1 MIGKVCN
8 FRPEEVDPSR
18 RRFIQPVAVA
28 LVFLLFA
35 VLFFG
40 MAVMYLQRLENLLM
54 DTLKKKAIYV
64 TEVIE
69 KSAQSKY
76 GRLTRDSDSYQPF
89 YTGLAMD
96 EDALVMQ
103 ESLADALQVS
113 AITNGC
119 CAPTEGSLYPVLKEF
134 MDAGLIEGASEFV
147 AGRERKVY
155 TLTPAGKQAYQVAA
169 KAWGEAAAFIQ
180 SAIAPIQPDSP

>member
-1 MIGKVCN
+1 MKYETQEYWNSLI
-8 FRPEEVDPSR
+8 RMSLSR
-18 RRFIQPVAVA
+18 FFILHVLARNPVH
-28 LVFLLFA
+28 
-35 VLFFG
+35 G
-40 MAVMYLQRLENLLM
+40 YEI
-54 DTLKKKAIYV
+54 TK
-64 TEVIE
+64 
-69 KSAQSKY
+69 
-76 GRLTRDSDSYQPF
+76 
-89 YTGLAMD
+89 
-96 EDALVMQ
+96 
-103 ESLADALQVS
+103 QVS

-180 SAIAPIQPDSP
+180 SAIVPIQADSPVFTFSDEK